1 MINQN
6 RLYSL
11 SLLLLLISIFIAACG
26 SSSTNTSSSAT
37 TSIPPSEVSFS
48 QDIQAIFNLN
58 CVICHQ
64 GTRASGDLNLEPN
77 AAYHNIVN
85 IDSMQSSMKLV
96 SPSNSE
102 NSYLWHKLDGTHVD
116 VGGSGVQMPY
126 NSPPLTQHKLDM
138 IRKWIDEGAQD
149 N

>member
-1 MINQN
+1 MLNQLMFN
-6 RLYSL
+6 LIL
-11 SLLLLLISIFIAACG
+11 FSLLVVSILVAACG
-26 SSSTNTSSSAT
+26 SSSINTSTST
-37 TSIPPSEVSFS
+37 TSTIPPSEVSFS
-48 QDIQAIFNLN
+48 QDIQTIFNLN

-85 IDSMQSSMKLV
+85 KDSMQSSMKLV